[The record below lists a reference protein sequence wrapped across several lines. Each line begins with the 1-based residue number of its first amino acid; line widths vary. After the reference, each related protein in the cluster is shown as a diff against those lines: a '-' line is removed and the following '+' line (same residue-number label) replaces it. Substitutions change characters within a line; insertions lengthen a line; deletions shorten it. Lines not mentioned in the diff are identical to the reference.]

1 MSQIITCYTLF
12 DCTKTGVRQRSK
24 IPDNLPADNYI
35 YKRNTQANLDTI
47 LQIIS
52 LRSQPE
58 LIRDPIKIIKKIKTT
73 EFGFMYEINEES
85 CNVWFFD
92 FEVQHASV
100 FNNNVDLFGHL
111 FNDCDKIPM
120 IKCKDE
126 HPDLSNFLDISP
138 ELRNIYFEIK

>member
-12 DCTKTGVRQRSK
+12 NVEKTGIRQRSK
-24 IPDNLPADNYI
+24 IPDNVKQDEFI

-58 LIRDPIKIIKKIKTT
+58 LIKDPYKLYKNIKTS

-85 CNVWFFD
+85 TNVWTFN

-100 FNNNVDLFGHL
+100 FDNGVDKFGYL
-111 FNDCDKIPM
+111 YQDCDRIPM
-120 IKCKDE
+120 IKCKHE
-126 HPDLSNFLDISP
+126 HIDLSNFLDVSP
-138 ELRNIYFEIK
+138 ELRNIYFEIR

>member
-12 DCTKTGVRQRSK
+12 NVEKTGIRQRSK
-24 IPDNLPADNYI
+24 IPENIKQDEFI

-58 LIRDPIKIIKKIKTT
+58 LIKDPYKIYKNIKTSK
-73 EFGFMYEINEES
+73 FGFMYEINEES
-85 CNVWFFD
+85 TNIWSFK

-100 FNNNVDLFGHL
+100 FHNGIDQFGYLYH
-111 FNDCDKIPM
+111 DCDKIPM
-120 IKCKDE
+120 IKSKFE
-126 HPDLSNFLDISP
+126 HIDLSNFLDVSP